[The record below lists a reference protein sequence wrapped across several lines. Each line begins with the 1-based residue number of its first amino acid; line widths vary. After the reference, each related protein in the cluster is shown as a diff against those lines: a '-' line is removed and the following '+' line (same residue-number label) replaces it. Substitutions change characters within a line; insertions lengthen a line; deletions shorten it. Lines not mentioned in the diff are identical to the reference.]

1 MKEIERVGLPA
12 VVVTCLQDVAVQVGA
27 NRILRP
33 RKSAFH
39 HPFGVPELDPARER
53 AWRREAV
60 VAALKVLETPVTG
73 PTVFDF

>member
-1 MKEIERVGLPA
+1 MERAGLPA

-39 HPFGVPELDPARER
+39 HPFGVPDMDPDLER
-53 AWRREAV
+53 AWRRGAV
-60 VAALKVLETPVTG
+60 EAALKSLQTPVDG
-73 PTVFDF
+73 PKVFDY